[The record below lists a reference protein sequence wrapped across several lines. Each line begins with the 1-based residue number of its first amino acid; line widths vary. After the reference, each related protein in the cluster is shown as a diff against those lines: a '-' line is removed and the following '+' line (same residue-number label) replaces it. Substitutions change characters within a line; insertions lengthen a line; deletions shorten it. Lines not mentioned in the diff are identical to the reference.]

1 LFSLLAVVGV
11 LDAQSPAVTLVR
23 VPDQGIQP
31 QLTIDARGNL
41 HVVYFKGEAAH
52 GDLFYARLDATGQFS
67 KPLQINSRAGS
78 AIATGTMRGGQI
90 AIGRNGR
97 VHVAWHGSD
106 QATPR
111 PATGSP
117 VMYTRLDNAGTRFE
131 PERNIVESGDGL
143 DAGTI
148 AADAA
153 GNVYVAWHAL
163 GPGAKDE
170 AGRFVYVARSADDGR
185 TFARAAA
192 ASPASTGSCGC
203 CGVAALADRRGTLY
217 LLYRSATET
226 VHRDTY
232 LLTSRNRGANFTSD
246 RVHEW
251 NVGVCPMST
260 FALQDTGDSILAAW
274 ETDTQVYWLRID
286 PVTGRRSS
294 IVNAPG
300 STKNR
305 KHPVI
310 AANTRGETL
319 LAWTEGTAW
328 NKGGSLAWQTF
339 DKTGAPIGAQ
349 GRAEG
354 VPVWGLA
361 AVATRPDGSFVI
373 VY

>member
-1 LFSLLAVVGV
+1 LLAVVGV
-11 LDAQSPAVTLVR
+11 LDAQTPTVSLVR

-31 QLTIDARGNL
+31 QLATDTRGTV

-52 GDLFYARLDATGQFS
+52 GDLFYARLDAIGQFS

-131 PERNIVESGDGL
+131 PERNIVESGNGL
-143 DAGTI
+143 DAGTV

-170 AGRFVYVARSADDGR
+170 AGRFVYVARSIDDGR
-185 TFARAAA
+185 TFAREAP

-217 LLYRSATET
+217 LLYRSATEI

-232 LLTSRNRGANFTSD
+232 LLTSRNRGASFTSD
-246 RVHEW
+246 RLHEW

-260 FALQDTGDSILAAW
+260 FALQDAGNSILAAW

-286 PVTGRRSS
+286 PVTGQRSS

-310 AANTRGETL
+310 AANARGETV

-328 NKGGSLAWQTF
+328 NKGGSLAWQVF
-339 DKTGAPIGAQ
+339 DKTGVPIGAE
-349 GRAEG
+349 GRANG

-361 AVATRPDGSFVI
+361 AVAARPDGSFVI